1 MNGLFQDLVCG
12 PHIFDRQLYRQTLSF
27 IDTEKDEKDLS
38 WFSSPIRPGSA
49 ALHMK

>member
-1 MNGLFQDLVCG
+1 MNGLFQDLVFG
-12 PHIFDRQLYRQTLSF
+12 PHIFDRQTDRQKLSF
-27 IDTEKDEKDLS
+27 IDTDKDLS